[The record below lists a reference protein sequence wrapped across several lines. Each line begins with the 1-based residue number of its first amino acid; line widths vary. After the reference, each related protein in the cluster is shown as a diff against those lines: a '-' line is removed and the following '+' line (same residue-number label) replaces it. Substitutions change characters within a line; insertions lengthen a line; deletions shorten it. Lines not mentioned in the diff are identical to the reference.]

1 MARAAGRAAI
11 FRALAL
17 GLDQAQVR
25 KSFHLTEDELRDLF
39 QDAAD
44 HYGSLEEGV
53 WSVFCDGAS
62 RGNPGLAGAGV
73 VLVAPDG
80 EVRKQHKEFL
90 GQTTNNVAEYR
101 GLLLALK
108 LARSLGI
115 IRIRVYSDSQLLVR
129 QINGFYRVKQPHLL
143 ALWQEAQQELQKF
156 ESHEVFHVPREM
168 NHQADRLAN
177 QAIDQ
182 RPQPR

>member
-17 GLDQAQVR
+17 GLDQNQVR
-25 KSFHLTEDELRDLF
+25 QSFHLTEDELRALF
-39 QDAAD
+39 QEAAD
-44 HYGSLEEGV
+44 HYGALEEGV
-53 WSVFCDGAS
+53 WSVYCDGAS

-80 EVRKQHKEFL
+80 EVRKQHQEFL

-101 GLLLALK
+101 GLLMALK

-115 IRIRVYSDSQLLVR
+115 KRIKVHSDSELLVR
-129 QINGFYRVKQPHLL
+129 QINGSYRVKQPHLL
-143 ALWQEAQQELQKF
+143 TLWREAQQELQRF
-156 ESHEVFHVPREM
+156 ESFEVSYVPREM
-168 NHQADRLAN
+168 NRQADCLAN

-182 RPQPR
+182 RREPR

>member
-1 MARAAGRAAI
+1 MGRAAGRAAI

-17 GLDQAQVR
+17 GLDPAQVR
-25 KSFHLTEDELRDLF
+25 QSFHLKEDELRDLF
-39 QDAAD
+39 QEAAD
-44 HYGSLEEGV
+44 HYGALEEGI
-53 WSVFCDGAS
+53 WTVFCDGAS

-80 EVRKQHKEFL
+80 EIRQQRKEFL
-90 GQTTNNVAEYR
+90 GETTNNVAEYR
-101 GLLLALK
+101 GLLLGLK

-115 IRIRVYSDSQLLVR
+115 NRIKVFSDSQLLVR
-129 QINGFYRVKQPHLL
+129 QINGSYRVKQPHLL
-143 ALWQEAQQELQKF
+143 ALWQEAQQELQRF
-156 ESHEVFHVPREM
+156 GSHEVCHVPREM
-168 NHQADRLAN
+168 NQQADRLAN

>member
-25 KSFHLTEDELRDLF
+25 KSFHLTEDELRNLF
-39 QDAAD
+39 RDAAD

-62 RGNPGLAGAGV
+62 RGNPGLAGAGA

-80 EVRKQHKEFL
+80 KVRKQHKEFL

-101 GLLLALK
+101 ALLLALK

>member
-1 MARAAGRAAI
+1 MGRAAGRAAI

-17 GLDQAQVR
+17 GLDPAQVR
-25 KSFHLTEDELRDLF
+25 QSFHLREDELRDLF
-39 QDAAD
+39 QEAAD
-44 HYGSLEEGV
+44 HYGALEEGI
-53 WSVFCDGAS
+53 WAIFCDGAS

-80 EVRKQHKEFL
+80 EIRQQHKEFL
-90 GQTTNNVAEYR
+90 GETTNNVAEYR
-101 GLLLALK
+101 GLLLGLK

-115 IRIRVYSDSQLLVR
+115 NRIKVFSDSQLLVR
-129 QINGFYRVKQPHLL
+129 QINGSYRVKQPHLL
-143 ALWQEAQQELQKF
+143 ALWQEAQQELQRF
-156 ESHEVFHVPREM
+156 GSHEVLHVPREM
-168 NHQADRLAN
+168 NQQADRLAN

>member
-1 MARAAGRAAI
+1 MARAASRAAI
-11 FRALAL
+11 FRALAQ
-17 GLDQAQVR
+17 GLDQNRVR
-25 KSFHLTEDELRDLF
+25 QSFHLAEDELRTLF
-39 QDAAD
+39 QEAAD
-44 HYGSLEEGV
+44 HYGSLEEGI
-53 WSVFCDGAS
+53 WSVYCDGAS

-80 EVRKQHKEFL
+80 QVHKQHHEFL

-115 IRIRVYSDSQLLVR
+115 NRIKVYSDSELLVR
-129 QINGFYRVKQPHLL
+129 QINGSYRVRQPHLL
-143 ALWQEAQQELQKF
+143 ALWREAQQELQKF
-156 ESHEVFHVPREM
+156 ESFEVSHVPREM
-168 NHQADRLAN
+168 NQQADRLAN

-182 RPQPR
+182 RPEPQ

>member
-1 MARAAGRAAI
+1 MGRAAGRAAI

-17 GLDQAQVR
+17 GLDPAQVR
-25 KSFHLTEDELRDLF
+25 QSFHLTEDELRDLF
-39 QDAAD
+39 QEAAD
-44 HYGSLEEGV
+44 HYGALEEGV
-53 WSVFCDGAS
+53 WTVFCDGAS

-80 EVRKQHKEFL
+80 EIRQQHKEFL
-90 GQTTNNVAEYR
+90 GETTNNVAEYR
-101 GLLLALK
+101 GLLLGLK

-115 IRIRVYSDSQLLVR
+115 NRIKVFSDSQLLVR
-129 QINGFYRVKQPHLL
+129 QINGSYRVKQPHLL
-143 ALWQEAQQELQKF
+143 ALWQEAQQELQRF
-156 ESHEVFHVPREM
+156 GSHEVCHVPREM
-168 NHQADRLAN
+168 NQQADRLAN

>member
-25 KSFHLTEDELRDLF
+25 QSFHLTEDELRHLF
-39 QDAAD
+39 QEAAD
-44 HYGSLEEGV
+44 HYGALEEGV

-80 EVRKQHKEFL
+80 EVREQHKEFL
-90 GQTTNNVAEYR
+90 GQVTNNVAEYR
-101 GLLLALK
+101 GLLLALR

-115 IRIRVYSDSQLLVR
+115 SRLKVYSDSELLVR
-129 QINGFYRVKQPHLL
+129 QITGSYRVRQPHLL
-143 ALWQEAQQELQKF
+143 ALWQESQQELQGF
-156 ESHEVFHVPREM
+156 ANVEIFHVPREM
-168 NHQADRLAN
+168 NQQADRLAN

-182 RPQPR
+182 RLEPR